1 MADSRFVAE
10 RCAERQDAC
19 VPGELHPF
27 LVHFAV
33 GLLVAAPA
41 CDAAG
46 LLLHRE
52 ALLHAGRWNTLC
64 AAIAVVAAALTGI
77 GAQAS
82 LGAHSPAGAALLHL
96 HSGLGWVLL
105 VAWTPVA
112 VWRGASKLAL
122 PLRLRTVYLALA
134 FTGAAMCLVET
145 GLGAALVYR
154 HGVGLS
160 PAARAEPIQRPPTFD
175 APR

>member
-1 MADSRFVAE
+1 
-10 RCAERQDAC
+10 

-33 GLLVAAPA
+33 GLIVAAPA
-41 CDAAG
+41 FDAAG

-52 ALLHAGRWNTLC
+52 ALLHAGRWNTL
-64 AAIAVVAAALTGI
+64 AAAVTTIAAVLTGI

-96 HSGLGWVLL
+96 HAGLGWVLL

-112 VWRGASKLAL
+112 VWRGVSRL
-122 PLRLRTVYLALA
+122 PLPFRLRTVYLALA
-134 FTGAAMCLVET
+134 FAGAAICLVET

-160 PAARAEPIQRPPTFD
+160 PAARAEPIQRPPTLD

>member
-1 MADSRFVAE
+1 V
-10 RCAERQDAC
+10 
-19 VPGELHPF
+19 GELHPF

-52 ALLHAGRWNTLC
+52 PLLHAGRWNTL
-64 AAIAVVAAALTGI
+64 AAAVAVLAAALAGV

-82 LGAHSPAGAALLHL
+82 LGAHSQAGAVLLRL
-96 HSGLGWVLL
+96 HSALGWVLL
-105 VAWTPVA
+105 LTWAPVA
-112 VWRGASKLAL
+112 IWRVASRVVL
-122 PLRLRTVYLALA
+122 PVRFRTFYLALA
-134 FTGAAMCLVET
+134 FTGAAICLVET
-145 GLGAALVYR
+145 ALGATLVYR

-160 PAARAEPIQRPPTFD
+160 PAARAEPLQRPPTLD
-175 APR
+175 VPR